1 MTVNQEVIIGIIA
14 VLLDSAAAWFFCCVM
29 SVYVLPLI
37 IDRAIFYI
45 PKMISLYRTGE
56 VFLKGTI
63 FSVLEMFLWLAIIVG
78 SYLYLYFFQR
88 HLFILTT
95 TSVAAYIAWLITI
108 IHLIYRFVNFDR
120 VIKRGFYYVAYMR
133 HIKPEALRKYQS
145 FIEDLDDLSLE
156 EIEKILKTG
165 LPYMYNHADE
175 IGNTL
180 KTGLPYMY
188 RQAALRKFRELSL
201 K

>member
-1 MTVNQEVIIGIIA
+1 MNVNQEVIIGIIA

-37 IDRAIFYI
+37 IDRIVFYI
-45 PKMISLYRTGE
+45 PKMIKLYRAGE

-63 FSVLEMFLWLAIIVG
+63 FSVFEMFLWLAIIVG

-95 TSVAAYIAWLITI
+95 MSVAAYIAWFISITHI
-108 IHLIYRFVNFDR
+108 IYRFFNFDR

-145 FIEDLDDLSLE
+145 FIEDLDNLDVS
-156 EIEKILKTG
+156 EIESMLKTG
-165 LPYMYNHADE
+165 LPYMYNHAEE
-175 IGNTL
+175 IGSTL
-180 KTGLPYMY
+180 KAGLPYMY

>member
-1 MTVNQEVIIGIIA
+1 MIVNQEIIIGVVA

-37 IDRAIFYI
+37 IDRLVFYI

-63 FSVLEMFLWLAIIVG
+63 FSILEMFLWLSIIVG

-95 TSVAAYIAWLITI
+95 VSVAAYIAWFISI
-108 IHLIYRFVNFDR
+108 IHIAYRFVKFDR

-133 HIKPEALRKYQS
+133 HIKPEALSQYQS
-145 FIEDLDDLSLE
+145 FIEDLDDLDVK
-156 EIEKILKTG
+156 EIEDMLKT
-165 LPYMYNHADE
+165 E
-175 IGNTL
+175 Q
-180 KTGLPYMY
+180 PYMY
-188 RQAALRKFRELSL
+188 RQASLRKFKELSL